1 MYGNTCKS
9 QDVFLYFTFIYLNF
23 MSIMQNV
30 TVRILGSIA
39 ITDDWTIFVKDNQY
53 DRYLSYLFESNLGQ
67 ITISI
72 NLNTILYDNDCKN

>member
-23 MSIMQNV
+23 MSIIMQNV

-39 ITDDWTIFVKDNQY
+39 ITDDWTIFVKDN
-53 DRYLSYLFESNLGQ
+53 
-67 ITISI
+67 
-72 NLNTILYDNDCKN
+72 